1 VVAFCPADF
10 AAAVA
15 FCPAGF
21 RAVAVVAFCP
31 ADFAAVVVFCAA
43 VFAVVVAFCPADFA
57 AAVAFCLVG
66 FVSVAVARRCAGF
79 SFVVFRSAGM
89 VDFGGVRVPRLMV
102 VVSLTVITP
111 PRKSR
116 EIGSRGD
123 RRRLMTPPTC

>member
-1 VVAFCPADF
+1 VVAFCPTDF

-21 RAVAVVAFCP
+21 RA
-31 ADFAAVVVFCAA
+31 
-43 VFAVVVAFCPADFA
+43 A

-79 SFVVFRSAGM
+79 SFVAFRSAGM